1 MLRMAACLEEHF
13 PHSIANAVV
22 AQALKE
28 GLAHEEMHTKV
39 DYVVAHGISSRVEG
53 HRVLIGSYHFIFEDE
68 KCVIPKEETE
78 KFERIP
84 SGYSYL
90 YLAVSGEL
98 AAVLCI
104 EDPLREEALTIV
116 RDLKK
121 AGIEKVVMMTGDSEK
136 TARLIAQKVGVD
148 AYYAEVLPEDKAS
161 FVEKEKQEGRK
172 VIMIGDGI
180 NDSPAL
186 SAANAGVAISDG
198 AQLAREIADITISG
212 ENLYQI
218 VTLKKISNALM
229 KRIHRNYRFVIGFN
243 MGLILLG
250 LSGLIA
256 PGTSALCH
264 NLSTLGITVRSM
276 TNLLDKKDGEQD
288 QESFSL

>member
-1 MLRMAACLEEHF
+1 M
-13 PHSIANAVV
+13 
-22 AQALKE
+22 
-28 GLAHEEMHTKV
+28 
-39 DYVVAHGISSRVEG
+39 
-53 HRVLIGSYHFIFEDE
+53 LIGSYHFIFEDE

-148 AYYAEVLPEDKAS
+148 AYHAEVLPEDKAS